1 MTSFY
6 WWIMKRHIKD
16 LNSICIDTLILLGS
30 KNGIVIDFE
39 EFVLNSLQ
47 TVKPHLIE
55 RKLERGLAR
64 RIMESNW
71 VMNTPSKIGENAKIP
86 PKL

>member
-1 MTSFY
+1 
-6 WWIMKRHIKD
+6 MKRHTKD

>member
-1 MTSFY
+1 
-6 WWIMKRHIKD
+6 MKRHTKD

-86 PKL
+86 PKI

>member
-1 MTSFY
+1 
-6 WWIMKRHIKD
+6 MKRHTND
-16 LNSICIDTLILLGS
+16 LNLICIDTLILLGS
-30 KNGIVIDFE
+30 KNGIVIDVE

-47 TVKPHLIE
+47 AVKPHLIE

-71 VMNTPSKIGENAKIP
+71 VMNTPSKIGENAKIS

>member
-1 MTSFY
+1 
-6 WWIMKRHIKD
+6 MKRHTKD

-64 RIMESNW
+64 RIMDSNW

>member
-1 MTSFY
+1 
-6 WWIMKRHIKD
+6 MKRHTKD
-16 LNSICIDTLILLGS
+16 LNLICIDTLILLGS

-47 TVKPHLIE
+47 AVKPHLIE
-55 RKLERGLAR
+55 RKLERGLAM

-71 VMNTPSKIGENAKIP
+71 VMNTPSKIGENAKIS

>member
-1 MTSFY
+1 
-6 WWIMKRHIKD
+6 MKRHTKD
-16 LNSICIDTLILLGS
+16 LNLICIDTLILLGS
-30 KNGIVIDFE
+30 KNGIVIDVE

-47 TVKPHLIE
+47 AVKPHLIE

-71 VMNTPSKIGENAKIP
+71 VMNTPSKIGENAKIS

>member
-1 MTSFY
+1 
-6 WWIMKRHIKD
+6 MKRHTKD

-47 TVKPHLIE
+47 VVKPHLIE

-64 RIMESNW
+64 RIMDSNW
-71 VMNTPSKIGENAKIP
+71 VMNTPSKIGENAKIS

>member
-1 MTSFY
+1 
-6 WWIMKRHIKD
+6 MKRHIKD

>member
-1 MTSFY
+1 
-6 WWIMKRHIKD
+6 MKRHIKD

-71 VMNTPSKIGENAKIP
+71 VMNTPSKIAENAKIP